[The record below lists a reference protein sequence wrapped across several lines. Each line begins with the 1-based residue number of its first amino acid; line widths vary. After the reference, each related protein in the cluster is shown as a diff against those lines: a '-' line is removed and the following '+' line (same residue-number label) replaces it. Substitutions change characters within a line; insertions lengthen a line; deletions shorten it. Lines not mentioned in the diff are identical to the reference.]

1 MTPRPVTLRCL
12 IATLV
17 LLGATALHA
26 DPPNDNGPWK
36 RHTID
41 ATSRGADGA
50 KLADVNGDGL
60 PDITTGWE
68 EGGLI
73 RVYLN
78 PGPVKAKRPWPA
90 VTVGRVGSPE
100 DAVFVDL
107 DGDGALDVVSSCEG
121 SVQAVHVHWAP
132 QDAGRYQ
139 DESAWTTA
147 AIPATVNRSRWMF
160 AEPMQVDGR
169 RGVDLIVGSKDP
181 RAMVGWLESPEIPRD
196 LAAWK
201 LHPLYEA
208 RWIMSLLP
216 IDMNGNGRLD
226 ILLSDR
232 KGADSGILWLENP
245 GADAMPAPS
254 TPQAPAAGLRDTV
267 HAGAAWNEHLIGG
280 HGLEVMFLHVTDLD
294 DDGLDDI
301 LCAVLPAGVLCL
313 RRLDP
318 RGTNWSSHMIP
329 GPPRDSAGTPKGVH
343 AADLNGDGRL
353 DILMTCENAQGER
366 SGVWWIDV
374 APFAAESQPI
384 YHDIGGPEGVKFDLI
399 QLDDLDADGDLD
411 LITCE
416 ERHQLGVIWYE
427 NPAR

>member
-1 MTPRPVTLRCL
+1 MRFRR
-12 IATLV
+12 ATLQHV
-17 LLGATALHA
+17 IVVIAALA
-26 DPPNDNGPWK
+26 VSALRAEPPSVDRPWK

-68 EGGLI
+68 EGGRV

-78 PGPVKAKRPWPA
+78 PGPDKAKSSWPA

-100 DAVFVDL
+100 DAVFADL
-107 DGDGALDVVSSCEG
+107 DGNGVLDVISSCEG
-121 SVQAVHVHWAP
+121 STQAMFVHWAP
-132 QDAGRYQ
+132 QDRARYL

-147 AIPATVNRSRWMF
+147 AIPATQGRSRWMF

-181 RAMVGWLESPEIPRD
+181 RAMVGWLESPQSPRD
-196 LAAWK
+196 LVAWK

-208 RWIMSLLP
+208 RWIMTLLP

-232 KGADSGILWLENP
+232 KGPNSGVRWLENP
-245 GADAMPAPS
+245 GADA
-254 TPQAPAAGLRDTV
+254 LRT
-267 HAGAAWNEHLIGG
+267 GAAWHEHLIGG
-280 HGLEVMFLHVTDLD
+280 HGLEVMFLQVTDMD
-294 DDGLDDI
+294 GDGLEDI

-313 RRLDP
+313 KRLDP
-318 RGTNWSSHMIP
+318 SGTQWSAHLVP
-329 GPPRDSAGTPKGVH
+329 APPRDVAGTPKGVH
-343 AADLNGDGRL
+343 ATDVNGDGRR
-353 DILMTCENAQGER
+353 DILMTCENAQGDR

-374 APFAAESQPI
+374 QPFAADPRPV

-399 QLDDLDADGDLD
+399 QLADLDADGDPD

-416 ERHQLGVIWYE
+416 ERDQLGVIWYE
-427 NPAR
+427 NPSR

>member
-1 MTPRPVTLRCL
+1 M
-12 IATLV
+12 I
-17 LLGATALHA
+17 LLLALLAGTALQAHS
-26 DPPNDNGPWK
+26 PPAAGPWR
-36 RHTID
+36 RHAID
-41 ATSRGADGA
+41 ASSRGADGA
-50 KLADVNGDGL
+50 RLADVNGDGL
-60 PDITTGWE
+60 LDIATGWE

-78 PGPVKAKRPWPA
+78 PGAARAKRPWPA

-107 DGDGALDVVSSCEG
+107 DGNGAVDVVSSCEG
-121 SVQAVHVHWAP
+121 RVQAMHVHWAP
-132 QDAGRYQ
+132 HNPGDYQ
-139 DESAWTTA
+139 NAAAWTTA
-147 AIPATVNRSRWMF
+147 AIPATVDRSRWMF
-160 AEPMQVDGR
+160 AAPLQVDQR

-181 RAMVGWLESPEIPRD
+181 HAMVGWLESPADPRD

-201 LHPLYEA
+201 LHPLYQA

-216 IDMNGNGRLD
+216 RDMNGNGRLD

-232 KGADSGILWLENP
+232 KGPDSGIRWLENP
-245 GADAMPAPS
+245 GAGG
-254 TPQAPAAGLRDTV
+254 PQAPTAGPSSP
-267 HAGAAWNEHLIGG
+267 AWREHRIGPQAQ
-280 HGLEVMFLHVTDLD
+280 EVMFLHVADLD
-294 DDGLDDI
+294 ADRLDDI

-318 RGTNWSSHMIP
+318 SGTQWSSHLVP
-329 GPPRDSAGTPKGVH
+329 APPRDRAGTPKGVH
-343 AADLNGDGRL
+343 AADLDGDGRL
-353 DILMTCENAQGER
+353 DILLTCENAQGDR

-374 APFAAESQPI
+374 DPFAAALQPV

-399 QLDDLDADGDLD
+399 QLVDLDADGDLD

-416 ERHQLGVIWYE
+416 ERDQLGLIWYE

>member
-121 SVQAVHVHWAP
+121 SVQA
-132 QDAGRYQ
+132 
-139 DESAWTTA
+139 
-147 AIPATVNRSRWMF
+147 
-160 AEPMQVDGR
+160 
-169 RGVDLIVGSKDP
+169 
-181 RAMVGWLESPEIPRD
+181 
-196 LAAWK
+196 
-201 LHPLYEA
+201 
-208 RWIMSLLP
+208 
-216 IDMNGNGRLD
+216 
-226 ILLSDR
+226 
-232 KGADSGILWLENP
+232 DS
-245 GADAMPAPS
+245 S
-254 TPQAPAAGLRDTV
+254 
-267 HAGAAWNEHLIGG
+267 
-280 HGLEVMFLHVTDLD
+280 
-294 DDGLDDI
+294 
-301 LCAVLPAGVLCL
+301 
-313 RRLDP
+313 
-318 RGTNWSSHMIP
+318 
-329 GPPRDSAGTPKGVH
+329 
-343 AADLNGDGRL
+343 
-353 DILMTCENAQGER
+353 
-366 SGVWWIDV
+366 
-374 APFAAESQPI
+374 
-384 YHDIGGPEGVKFDLI
+384 
-399 QLDDLDADGDLD
+399 
-411 LITCE
+411 
-416 ERHQLGVIWYE
+416 
-427 NPAR
+427 